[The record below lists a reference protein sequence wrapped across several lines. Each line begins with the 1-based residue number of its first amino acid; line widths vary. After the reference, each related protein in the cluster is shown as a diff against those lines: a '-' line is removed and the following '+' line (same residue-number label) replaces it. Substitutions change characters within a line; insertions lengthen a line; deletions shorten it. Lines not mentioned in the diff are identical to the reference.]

1 MAIAEMITID
11 NNPSLA
17 GMAGLEQNI
26 VYSQLTGQTLT
37 LIRPWQQEGEAPAKR
52 PLIVFLQGSAWTS
65 PDLNY
70 EIPQLSRYAQK
81 GYAVATLTHRSS
93 SQGHPFPAYLQDTK
107 AAIRFLRANA
117 ERFGI
122 DPERVAMFGTS
133 SGGNTALL
141 VGLTGDDPRYRT
153 EEHAGFSDAVKTVIA
168 CFAPCDIPAM
178 VMEQYR
184 MMAQH
189 PAFEGLIG
197 KADPQDV
204 ARAMSPILE
213 IRKDKKCPPVLLAHG
228 DADELVPFDQ
238 SEKMYHA
245 LKRSGHQ
252 AHLIRVRNAP
262 HEGSFWSGQLH
273 EIIYQY
279 LQETL

>member
-1 MAIAEMITID
+1 MAIAEMITLD

-26 VYSQLTGQTLT
+26 VYSQQTGQTLT
-37 LIRPWQQEGEAPAKR
+37 LIRPWQREGEAPAKR

-197 KADPQDV
+197 KSDPQYV

>member
-1 MAIAEMITID
+1 MAIAEMITLD
-11 NNPSLA
+11 NNSSLA

-26 VYSQLTGQTLT
+26 VYSQQTGQTLT

-153 EEHAGFSDAVKTVIA
+153 EEHAAFSDAVKTVIA
-168 CFAPCDIPAM
+168 CFAPCDISAM
-178 VMEQYR
+178 VMEQYQ

-197 KADPQDV
+197 NMDPRDV

-213 IRKDKKCPPVLLAHG
+213 IMKDKKYPPIMLAHG

-238 SEKMYHA
+238 SEKMYIA
-245 LKRSGHQ
+245 LKRAGHR

>member
-1 MAIAEMITID
+1 MAIAEMITLD

-93 SQGHPFPAYLQDTK
+93 SQGHAFPAYLQDTK

-122 DPERVAMFGTS
+122 DSERVAMFGTS

-168 CFAPCDIPAM
+168 CFAPCDISAM
-178 VMEQYR
+178 VMEQYQ

-197 KADPQDV
+197 NMDPRDV

-213 IRKDKKCPPVLLAHG
+213 IMKDKKCPPIMLAHG

-238 SEKMYHA
+238 SEKMYRA
-245 LKRSGHQ
+245 LKQAGHR

>member
-1 MAIAEMITID
+1 MAIAEMITLD

-26 VYSQLTGQTLT
+26 VYSQQTGQTLT

-117 ERFGI
+117 ERFAI

-197 KADPQDV
+197 KSDPQYV

-213 IRKDKKCPPVLLAHG
+213 IRKDKMCPPVLLAHG

-262 HEGSFWSGQLH
+262 HEGSFWSGRLH

>member
-1 MAIAEMITID
+1 MAISDMITLE
-11 NNPSLA
+11 NNPSSA
-17 GMAGLEQNI
+17 GMARLEQNI
-26 VYSQLTGQTLT
+26 VYSELTGQTLT
-37 LIRPWQQEGEAPAKR
+37 LIRPWQAEGEAPAKR

-65 PDLNY
+65 PDLGY

-81 GYAVATLTHRSS
+81 GCVVATLTHRSS

-117 ERFGI
+117 ERFEI

-153 EEHAGFSDAVKTVIA
+153 QEHAGFSDSVKAVIA

-178 VMEQYR
+178 VMEQYE
-184 MMAQH
+184 MMVQH

-197 KADPQDV
+197 QRDPQEV
-204 ARAMSPILE
+204 ARAMSPVLE
-213 IRKDKKCPPVLLAHG
+213 VRNGRVYPPIMLAHG
-228 DADELVPFDQ
+228 DADEMVPFDQ

-245 LKRSGHQ
+245 LKRDGHRV
-252 AHLIRVRNAP
+252 HLIRVTNAP
-262 HEGSFWSGQLH
+262 HEGSFWSGRLH
-273 EIIYQY
+273 EIFYQY
-279 LQETL
+279 LEETL

>member
-26 VYSQLTGQTLT
+26 VYSGLTGQTLT

-107 AAIRFLRANA
+107 TAIRFLRANA

-122 DPERVAMFGTS
+122 DSERVAMFGTS

-168 CFAPCDIPAM
+168 CFAPCDISAM
-178 VMEQYR
+178 VMEQYQ

-197 KADPQDV
+197 NMDPRDV

-213 IRKDKKCPPVLLAHG
+213 IREDKKCPPIMLAHG

-238 SEKMYHA
+238 SEKMYNA
-245 LKRSGHQ
+245 LKRAGHR
-252 AHLIRVRNAP
+252 AHQIRVRNAP
-262 HEGSFWSGQLH
+262 HEGSFWSGRLH

>member
-1 MAIAEMITID
+1 MAIAEMITLD

-26 VYSQLTGQTLT
+26 VYSGLAGQTLT

-122 DPERVAMFGTS
+122 DSERVAMFGTS

-168 CFAPCDIPAM
+168 CFAPCDISAM
-178 VMEQYR
+178 VMDQYQ

-197 KADPQDV
+197 NMDPRDV

-213 IRKDKKCPPVLLAHG
+213 IREDKKCPPIMLAHG

-238 SEKMYHA
+238 SEKMYNA
-245 LKRSGHQ
+245 LKRAGHR

-262 HEGSFWSGQLH
+262 HGGGFWSGRLH

>member
-1 MAIAEMITID
+1 MAIAEMITLD

-26 VYSQLTGQTLT
+26 VYSQQTGQTLT

-117 ERFGI
+117 ERFAI

-197 KADPQDV
+197 KSDPQYV

-213 IRKDKKCPPVLLAHG
+213 IRKDKMCPPVLLAHG

-238 SEKMYHA
+238 SEKMYNA
-245 LKRSGHQ
+245 LKQAGHQ